1 MKNQTVGY
9 VRVSGIDQ
17 NEQRQLEGVELD
29 RVFTDKASGKDIKR
43 PQLQEAIKYVRDGD
57 TFIVH
62 SMDRLAR
69 NVEDMLRLVRELNE
83 KGVTVQFVKENMT
96 FSAGKDD
103 PRTTLMFM
111 MLSAFSQF
119 ERALIRER
127 QKEGIALAKT
137 KGVYKGRKPI
147 LNPEQVKRLKE
158 AVANGGVKAQIAR
171 ELASGAKRFTT
182 I

>member
-1 MKNQTVGY
+1 
-9 VRVSGIDQ
+9 
-17 NEQRQLEGVELD
+17 
-29 RVFTDKASGKDIKR
+29 
-43 PQLQEAIKYVRDGD
+43 
-57 TFIVH
+57 
-62 SMDRLAR
+62 
-69 NVEDMLRLVRELNE
+69 
-83 KGVTVQFVKENMT
+83 
-96 FSAGKDD
+96 
-103 PRTTLMFM
+103 MFM

-171 ELASGAKRFTT
+171 GSTSGAKRFTT